1 MIVLLSLLFCQAWP
15 KAEVLLDEPPTVAQL
30 DALKAR
36 GINTIGLPARKG
48 LEPLFNRGVTLHL
61 KLGADYKEMAALYA
75 GQKGILWSIPAEGTD
90 AEQRARAAEIKS
102 HPVSVTRKCL
112 VADDLQIWPH
122 LGVKEFG
129 WISVAPSEDLAFSV
143 WANRE
148 KSEAM
153 AHPLPVCV
161 DGVVVEAAGRKF
173 RSQVL
178 YPVFLSGGGLGIR
191 VGKSEE
197 GAIDDLGRACRLV
210 SALPH
215 AEMAPQ
221 NGLLSDVDGN
231 YCFAKPEK
239 VYAIYLAKGGEVSLD
254 LRAATGKFKA
264 TWHDVRTG
272 KTAAGPE
279 FQGGDWRP
287 LGKPPFDDD
296 VAAVVI
302 AP

>member
-1 MIVLLSLLFCQAWP
+1 MIAFLFLVLQTWP
-15 KAEVLLDEPPTVAQL
+15 KAEVRLDEPPTIAEL

-61 KLGADYKEMAALYA
+61 VLGADSKEMVALYA
-75 GQKGILWSIPAEGTD
+75 KQKGILWSIPAEGTD
-90 AEQRARAAEIKS
+90 AEQRARAAEIKT

-129 WISVAPSEDLAFSV
+129 WISVAPSEEPAFSV

-161 DGVVVEAAGRKF
+161 DGVVVEAAGLKF

-178 YPVFLSGGGLGIR
+178 YPVYLSGGGLGIR
-191 VGKSEE
+191 VAKGAEA
-197 GAIDDLGRACRLV
+197 AIDDLGRACRLV
-210 SALPH
+210 SALPS
-215 AEMAPQ
+215 AEMTPQ
-221 NGLLSDVDGN
+221 NGLLSDLSGN
-231 YCFAKPEK
+231 YCFAKSEHT
-239 VYAIYLAKGGEVSLD
+239 YAIYLAKGGEVSLD
-254 LRAATGKFKA
+254 LKAATGKFKA

-279 FQGGDWRP
+279 LAGGDWKS
-287 LGKPPFDDD
+287 LGKPAFPDD
-296 VAAVVI
+296 VAAVVVQN
-302 AP
+302 